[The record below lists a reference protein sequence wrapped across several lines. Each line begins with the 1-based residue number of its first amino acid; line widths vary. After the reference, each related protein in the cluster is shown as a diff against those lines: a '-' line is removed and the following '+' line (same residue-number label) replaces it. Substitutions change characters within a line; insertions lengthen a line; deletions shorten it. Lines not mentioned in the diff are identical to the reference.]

1 MSTQNRSTEAFI
13 DLINLALG
21 GFLIL
26 SPWLFGFRSQVGW
39 HTSWMAGTAIV
50 VIALFSI
57 ADLFDS
63 VSIPTMFESEEWIN
77 LTIGSWLAIC
87 PWILNFNDEFVRTT
101 ICPFSVHRDSCK
113 LSGAN
118 AGHRPS
124 RRARLREP
132 PVAWAWLGEL
142 NPFRSRSCALSL
154 AMRERSATATAMQ
167 SGLIYP
173 FSSPGSA

>member
-87 PWILNFNDEFVRTT
+87 PWILNFNDDV
-101 ICPFSVHRDSCK
+101 
-113 LSGAN
+113 
-118 AGHRPS
+118 
-124 RRARLREP
+124 
-132 PVAWAWLGEL
+132 
-142 NPFRSRSCALSL
+142 
-154 AMRERSATATAMQ
+154 MAMQ
-167 SGLIYP
+167 VHLAVGGVLATIAAIELWIVNRHP
-173 FSSPGSA
+173 A

>member
-87 PWILNFNDEFVRTT
+87 PWILNFNDDV
-101 ICPFSVHRDSCK
+101 
-113 LSGAN
+113 
-118 AGHRPS
+118 
-124 RRARLREP
+124 
-132 PVAWAWLGEL
+132 
-142 NPFRSRSCALSL
+142 
-154 AMRERSATATAMQ
+154 MAMQ
-167 SGLIYP
+167 VHLAVGGVLATIAAIELWIVNRYP
-173 FSSPGSA
+173 A

>member
-26 SPWLFGFRSQVGW
+26 SPWLFGFRSQLGW

-87 PWILNFNDEFVRTT
+87 PWILNFNDDV
-101 ICPFSVHRDSCK
+101 
-113 LSGAN
+113 
-118 AGHRPS
+118 
-124 RRARLREP
+124 
-132 PVAWAWLGEL
+132 
-142 NPFRSRSCALSL
+142 
-154 AMRERSATATAMQ
+154 MAMQ
-167 SGLIYP
+167 VHLAVGGVLATIAAIELWIVNRYP
-173 FSSPGSA
+173 A